1 MTHDNNPQ
9 GPQWG
14 PQGPPPQEPKKKS
27 KLKLALIIIGVLVL
41 IGFCTSVTGGGEEG
55 DTASSPA
62 TSSEEAQPAEE
73 AQPTEDAESSTPQEA
88 LVAAIKDELGDDV
101 TVEFVEGKDVRVNIP
116 ITSAWSESSAAKSV
130 RYDTIEIIRL
140 VKESE
145 HEGGTPYLRV
155 SANADMVDQM
165 GNSENREVIMTSYWP
180 ETLDQI
186 NPDGV
191 RQENIWEIADER
203 FIHPAFQD

>member
-1 MTHDNNPQ
+1 MSHANPQ
-9 GPQWG
+9 PA
-14 PQGPPPQEPKKKS
+14 KKKGLAYRI
-27 KLKLALIIIGVLVL
+27 LKWVLIALLAFVVLVVV
-41 IGFCTSVTGGGEEG
+41 IASCSPSG
-55 DTASSPA
+55 DGNGSSSPE
-62 TSSEEAQPAEE
+62 TTTVEETEAPAEE
-73 AQPTEDAESSTPQEA
+73 AESSTPQEA

-116 ITSAWSESSAAKSV
+116 ITSAWSESSAAKSI